1 MQIERQRKA
10 KEKACKEKAEKQ
22 KAEIVGRIRLR
33 QGFRRDKGSRAERP
47 ERKNTNRK
55 ASIRVLRFLVVQNP
69 RPCQSGIAAAPGH
82 RRPRFRLGW
91 LPPGRGQC
99 TPKPTD
105 AAARSGAWAARSV
118 HSAAGMYLVAARP
131 KHSAAGMYPVAAG
144 SLYAEAGMEMTIPR
158 QIHHEDGRGIVVTRR
173 VHSVT

>member
-55 ASIRVLRFLVVQNP
+55 ASIRVLCFLVVQNP
-69 RPCQSGIAAAPGH
+69 RPSPSGIAAAPGH
-82 RRPRFRLGW
+82 RRPRFGSGW
-91 LPPGRGQC
+91 LPPGRGHAPQSQR
-99 TPKPTD
+99 TPPHGLCILPLECIPSPL
-105 AAARSGAWAARSV
+105 ARY
-118 HSAAGMYLVAARP
+118 MP
-131 KHSAAGMYPVAAG
+131 K
-144 SLYAEAGMEMTIPR
+144 LEWK
-158 QIHHEDGRGIVVTRR
+158 
-173 VHSVT
+173 